1 MFHKALITFIILWF
15 FLNGLG
21 AYDFK
26 HCQAFFKK
34 ASLQKGG
41 VALKELPKGVYL
53 YYSKTYPKHAR
64 VIKSDPFVGLY
75 LLQSAPSEYVYT
87 LRDLDKD
94 ALIRP
99 MASIGDNQA
108 TEARLLVGQKGY
120 DRYAQISQKTQKN
133 GVISNICYQMLG
145 LGVGGNGFI
154 ETKFIKRFL
163 NQKEPYYGDIGVRLE
178 EHHKR
183 LVVVQFDPFFPKNP
197 FLKNDE
203 ILAINDYKI
212 RSLAEFE
219 WVVSNLS
226 YQSLVKVEIK
236 RNHKIKEVTLKVN
249 KRYGGFLLK
258 DTFLERYGI
267 ALDRRFIIT
276 KIGNH
281 LPKGLDFLKLGD
293 RILWVNYKSVS
304 FNPKALRE
312 ALSAP
317 KIELLVWRKGFE
329 FYIKVR

>member
-1 MFHKALITFIILWF
+1 MFHKALIVLVF
-15 FLNGLG
+15 FVNGLG
-21 AYDFK
+21 AYDFR
-26 HCQAFFKK
+26 HCQAFFQK

-53 YYSKTYPKHAR
+53 YYSKTYPKHAK
-64 VIKSDPFVGLY
+64 VIKSDPFIGLY
-75 LLQSAPSEYVYT
+75 LLQSTPSAYAYT

-94 ALIRP
+94 ALTRP
-99 MASIGDNQA
+99 MASVGANQA
-108 TEARLLVGQKGY
+108 KEARLLSLQKGY
-120 DRYAQISQKTQKN
+120 DRYARIAQEIQKN

-145 LGVGGNGFI
+145 LGVGGNSFI

-163 NQKEPYYGDIGVRLE
+163 SQQEPYYGDIGVRIE
-178 EHHKR
+178 DKNKR

-203 ILAINDYKI
+203 ILAINDQKI
-212 RSLAEFE
+212 HSLAEFE
-219 WVVSNLS
+219 WVVSNLK
-226 YQSLVKVEIK
+226 YQSLVRVKIK
-236 RNHKIKEVTLKVN
+236 RNRQIKEVTLQVN

-258 DTFLERYGI
+258 DTFLERYHI
-267 ALDRRFIIT
+267 ALNERFIIT
-276 KIGNH
+276 QIGSH

-293 RILWVNYKSVS
+293 RILWVNRKDVA

-329 FYIKVR
+329 FYIKIR

>member
-1 MFHKALITFIILWF
+1 MFHKALIVLVF
-15 FLNGLG
+15 FVNGLG
-21 AYDFK
+21 AYDFRR
-26 HCQAFFKK
+26 CQAFFQK

-53 YYSKTYPKHAR
+53 YYSKTYPKHAK
-64 VIKSDPFVGLY
+64 VIKSDPFIGLY
-75 LLQSAPSEYVYT
+75 LLQSTPSDYAYT

-94 ALIRP
+94 ALTRP
-99 MASIGDNQA
+99 MASVGKNQA
-108 TEARLLVGQKGY
+108 TEARLLSLQKGY
-120 DRYAQISQKTQKN
+120 DRYAQISQKVQKN

-145 LGVGGNGFI
+145 LGVGGNSFI

-163 NQKEPYYGDIGVRLE
+163 SQQEPYYGDIGVRIE
-178 EHHKR
+178 DKNKR

-203 ILAINDYKI
+203 ILAINNQKI
-212 RSLAEFE
+212 HSLAEFE
-219 WVVSNLS
+219 WVVSNLK
-226 YQSLVKVEIK
+226 YQSLTKVTIK
-236 RNHKIKEVTLKVN
+236 RNHKIKEVTLQVN

-258 DTFLERYGI
+258 DTFLERYHI
-267 ALDRRFIIT
+267 ALNERFIIT
-276 KIGNH
+276 KIGSH

-293 RILWVNYKSVS
+293 RILWVNRKDVA

-329 FYIKVR
+329 FYIKIR

>member
-1 MFHKALITFIILWF
+1 MFHKTLIILLF

-53 YYSKTYPKHAR
+53 YYSKTYPKHAK

-75 LLQSAPSEYVYT
+75 LLQSAPSEYFYT

-99 MASIGDNQA
+99 MASIGDK
-108 TEARLLVGQKGY
+108 EAIEVRLLSKQQGY
-120 DRYAQISQKTQKN
+120 ERYAQISQEIQKN

-163 NQKEPYYGDIGVRLE
+163 NQQEPYYGDIGVRLE
-178 EHHKR
+178 EDNKR
-183 LVVVQFDPFFPKNP
+183 LVVTQFDPFFPKNP
-197 FLKNDE
+197 FLK
-203 ILAINDYKI
+203 
-212 RSLAEFE
+212 
-219 WVVSNLS
+219 
-226 YQSLVKVEIK
+226 
-236 RNHKIKEVTLKVN
+236 TM
-249 KRYGGFLLK
+249 
-258 DTFLERYGI
+258 
-267 ALDRRFIIT
+267 
-276 KIGNH
+276 
-281 LPKGLDFLKLGD
+281 
-293 RILWVNYKSVS
+293 KS
-304 FNPKALRE
+304 
-312 ALSAP
+312 
-317 KIELLVWRKGFE
+317 
-329 FYIKVR
+329 

>member
-1 MFHKALITFIILWF
+1 MLCKALIVLLF
-15 FLNGLG
+15 FVNGLG

-26 HCQAFFKK
+26 HCQAFFQK

-53 YYSKTYPKHAR
+53 YYSKTYPKHAK
-64 VIKSDPFVGLY
+64 VIKSDPFIGLY
-75 LLQSAPSEYVYT
+75 LLQSAPSAYAYT
-87 LRDLDKD
+87 LRDLDKN
-94 ALIRP
+94 ALTRP
-99 MASIGDNQA
+99 MASVGANQV
-108 TEARLLVGQKGY
+108 TEVQLLSKQKGY
-120 DRYAQISQKTQKN
+120 NHYARISQAIQKN

-163 NQKEPYYGDIGVRLE
+163 SQKEPYYGDIGVRLE
-178 EHHKR
+178 EYHKR

-203 ILAINDYKI
+203 IIAINDQKI
-212 RSLAEFE
+212 HSLAEFE
-219 WVVSNLS
+219 WVVSNLK
-226 YQSLVKVEIK
+226 YQSLVRVKIK
-236 RNHKIKEVTLKVN
+236 RNRQIKEVTLKVN

-258 DTFLERYGI
+258 DTFLERYNI
-267 ALDRRFIIT
+267 ALDERFVIT
-276 KIGNH
+276 KIGSH

-293 RILWVNYKSVS
+293 RILWVNRKDVA
-304 FNPKALRE
+304 FNQKALRE

-317 KIELLVWRKGFE
+317 KIELLVLRKGFE
-329 FYIKVR
+329 FYIKAR

>member
-1 MFHKALITFIILWF
+1 MFHKAFIVLWF
-15 FLNGLG
+15 FVNGLG

-26 HCQAFFKK
+26 HCQAFFQK

-53 YYSKTYPKHAR
+53 YYSKTYPKHAK

-75 LLQSAPSEYVYT
+75 LLQGVPSEYVYT

-94 ALIRP
+94 ALIRS
-99 MASIGDNQA
+99 MASIGDK
-108 TEARLLVGQKGY
+108 EAIEVRLLFKQKGY
-120 DRYAQISQKTQKN
+120 ERYAQISQKTQKN

-163 NQKEPYYGDIGVRLE
+163 NQQEPYYGDIGVRLKE
-178 EHHKR
+178 DNER

-203 ILAINDYKI
+203 ILAINHQKI
-212 RSLAEFE
+212 HSLAEFE
-219 WVVSNLS
+219 WVVSNLK

-267 ALDRRFIIT
+267 ALDERFIIT
-276 KIGNH
+276 KIGSH

-293 RILWVNYKSVS
+293 RILWVNRKNVAS
-304 FNPKALRE
+304 NPKALRE

-317 KIELLVWRKGFE
+317 KIELLVLRKGFE

>member
-1 MFHKALITFIILWF
+1 M
-15 FLNGLG
+15 
-21 AYDFK
+21 
-26 HCQAFFKK
+26 
-34 ASLQKGG
+34 
-41 VALKELPKGVYL
+41 ALKELPKGVYL
-53 YYSKTYPKHAR
+53 YYSKTYPKHAK

-75 LLQSAPSEYVYT
+75 LLQSVPSEYFYT

-99 MASIGDNQA
+99 MASVGDK
-108 TEARLLVGQKGY
+108 EALEVRLLFKQKGY
-120 DRYAQISQKTQKN
+120 DRYAQISQEIQKN

-163 NQKEPYYGDIGVRLE
+163 NQQEPYYGDIGVRLE
-178 EHHKR
+178 EDNKR
-183 LVVVQFDPFFPKNP
+183 LVVAQFDPFFPKNP

-203 ILAINDYKI
+203 ILAINHQKI

-219 WVVSNLS
+219 WVVSNLK
-226 YQSLVKVEIK
+226 YQSLAKVSIK
-236 RNHKIKEVTLKVN
+236 RNHKIKEVMLKVN

-267 ALDRRFIIT
+267 ALDRRFTIT
-276 KIGNH
+276 KIGSH

-293 RILWVNYKSVS
+293 RILWVNRKNVA

-312 ALSAP
+312 ALSTN

-329 FYIKVR
+329 FYIKIR

>member
-1 MFHKALITFIILWF
+1 MLHKALIVLLV

-34 ASLQKGG
+34 ASLQNGG

-75 LLQSAPSEYVYT
+75 LLQSVPSEYVYT

-99 MASIGDNQA
+99 MASIGDK
-108 TEARLLVGQKGY
+108 EALEVRLLFKQKGY

-178 EHHKR
+178 EDHKR
-183 LVVVQFDPFFPKNP
+183 LVVAQFDPFFPKNP

-212 RSLAEFE
+212 HSLAEFE
-219 WVVSNLS
+219 WVVSNLK
-226 YQSLVKVEIK
+226 YQSLAKVKIK
-236 RNHKIKEVTLKVN
+236 RNHKVKEVTLKVN

-267 ALDRRFIIT
+267 ALDRRFTIT
-276 KIGNH
+276 KIGAH

-293 RILWVNYKSVS
+293 RILWVNRKNMAS
-304 FNPKALRE
+304 NPKALRE

-317 KIELLVWRKGFE
+317 KIELLVLRKGFE

>member
-1 MFHKALITFIILWF
+1 MFHKALIVLVF
-15 FLNGLG
+15 FVNGLG

-26 HCQAFFKK
+26 HCQAFFQK

-53 YYSKTYPKHAR
+53 YYSKTYPKHAK
-64 VIKSDPFVGLY
+64 VIKSDPFIGLY
-75 LLQSAPSEYVYT
+75 LLQSAPSDYAYT

-94 ALIRP
+94 ALTRP
-99 MASIGDNQA
+99 MASVGANQA
-108 TEARLLVGQKGY
+108 KEARLLSLQKGY
-120 DRYAQISQKTQKN
+120 DRYARIAQEIQKN

-163 NQKEPYYGDIGVRLE
+163 SQQEPYYGDIGVRIE
-178 EHHKR
+178 DKNKR

-203 ILAINDYKI
+203 ILAINDQKI
-212 RSLAEFE
+212 HSLAEFE
-219 WVVSNLS
+219 WVVSNLK
-226 YQSLVKVEIK
+226 YQSLAKVKIK
-236 RNHKIKEVTLKVN
+236 RNHKIKEVTLQVN

-258 DTFLERYGI
+258 DTFLERYHI
-267 ALDRRFIIT
+267 ALNERFIIT
-276 KIGNH
+276 QIGSH

-293 RILWVNYKSVS
+293 RILWVNRKDVA
-304 FNPKALRE
+304 FKPKALRE

-329 FYIKVR
+329 FYIKIR

>member
-1 MFHKALITFIILWF
+1 MFHKALIVLVF
-15 FLNGLG
+15 FVNGLG
-21 AYDFK
+21 AYDFR
-26 HCQAFFKK
+26 HCQAFFQK

-53 YYSKTYPKHAR
+53 YYSKTYPKHAK
-64 VIKSDPFVGLY
+64 VIKSDPFIGLY
-75 LLQSAPSEYVYT
+75 LLQSTPSAYAYT

-94 ALIRP
+94 ALTRP
-99 MASIGDNQA
+99 MASVGANQA
-108 TEARLLVGQKGY
+108 KEARLLSLQKGY
-120 DRYAQISQKTQKN
+120 DRYARIAQEIQKN

-145 LGVGGNGFI
+145 LGVGGNSFI

-163 NQKEPYYGDIGVRLE
+163 SQQEPYYGDIGVRIE
-178 EHHKR
+178 DKNKR

-203 ILAINDYKI
+203 ILAINDQKI
-212 RSLAEFE
+212 HSLAEFE
-219 WVVSNLS
+219 WVVSNLK
-226 YQSLVKVEIK
+226 YQSLVRVKIK
-236 RNHKIKEVTLKVN
+236 RNRQIKEATLQVN

-258 DTFLERYGI
+258 DTFLERYHI
-267 ALDRRFIIT
+267 ALNERFIIT
-276 KIGNH
+276 QIGSH

-293 RILWVNYKSVS
+293 RILWVNRKDVA

-329 FYIKVR
+329 FYIKIR

>member
-1 MFHKALITFIILWF
+1 MFHKALIVLVF
-15 FLNGLG
+15 FVNGLG
-21 AYDFK
+21 AYDFR
-26 HCQAFFKK
+26 HCQAFFQK

-53 YYSKTYPKHAR
+53 YYSKTYPKHAK
-64 VIKSDPFVGLY
+64 VIKSDPFIGLY
-75 LLQSAPSEYVYT
+75 LLQSAPSDYAYT

-94 ALIRP
+94 ALTRP
-99 MASIGDNQA
+99 MASVGKNQA
-108 TEARLLVGQKGY
+108 KEVQLLSLQKGY
-120 DRYAQISQKTQKN
+120 DRYARILQEIQKN

-163 NQKEPYYGDIGVRLE
+163 SQQEPYYGDIGVRIE
-178 EHHKR
+178 DKNKR
-183 LVVVQFDPFFPKNP
+183 LVVAQFDPFFPKNP

-203 ILAINDYKI
+203 ILAINGYKI
-212 RSLAEFE
+212 HSLAEFE
-219 WVVSNLS
+219 WVVSNLK
-226 YQSLVKVEIK
+226 YQSLVRVKIK
-236 RNHKIKEVTLKVN
+236 RNRQIKEVTLKVN

-258 DTFLERYGI
+258 DTFLERYHI
-267 ALDRRFIIT
+267 ALNERFIIT
-276 KIGNH
+276 QIGSH

-293 RILWVNYKSVS
+293 RILWVNRKDVAFS
-304 FNPKALRE
+304 PKALRE

-329 FYIKVR
+329 FYIKIR

>member
-1 MFHKALITFIILWF
+1 MFHKALIVLVF
-15 FLNGLG
+15 FVNGLG

-26 HCQAFFKK
+26 HCQAFFQK

-53 YYSKTYPKHAR
+53 YYSKTYPKHAK
-64 VIKSDPFVGLY
+64 VIKSDPFIGLY
-75 LLQSAPSEYVYT
+75 LLQSAPSDYAYT

-94 ALIRP
+94 ALTRS
-99 MASIGDNQA
+99 MASVGKNQA
-108 TEARLLVGQKGY
+108 KEVQLLSLQKGY
-120 DRYAQISQKTQKN
+120 DRYARILQEIQKN

-163 NQKEPYYGDIGVRLE
+163 SQQEPYYGDIGVRIE
-178 EHHKR
+178 DKNKR
-183 LVVVQFDPFFPKNP
+183 LVVAQFDPFFPKNP

-203 ILAINDYKI
+203 ILAINDHKI
-212 RSLAEFE
+212 HSLAEFE
-219 WVVSNLS
+219 WVVSNLK
-226 YQSLVKVEIK
+226 YQSLVRVKIK
-236 RNHKIKEVTLKVN
+236 RNRQIKEVTLQVN

-258 DTFLERYGI
+258 DTFLERYHI
-267 ALDRRFIIT
+267 ALNERFIIT
-276 KIGNH
+276 QIGSH

-293 RILWVNYKSVS
+293 RILWVNRKDVAFS
-304 FNPKALRE
+304 PKALRE

-329 FYIKVR
+329 FYIKIR